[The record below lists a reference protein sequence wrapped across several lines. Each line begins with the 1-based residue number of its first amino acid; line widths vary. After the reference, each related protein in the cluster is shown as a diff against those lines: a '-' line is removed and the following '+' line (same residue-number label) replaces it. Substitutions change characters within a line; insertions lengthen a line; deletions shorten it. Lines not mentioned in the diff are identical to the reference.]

1 MLVYYQNMIGRS
13 FFVASALILM
23 TTFQVA
29 GNPLPKPKNRE
40 SSLLMIVVVRD
51 SEVPGNRG
59 VRIVIEGE
67 QRYLK
72 RIGGEDWD
80 LLTLRIQP
88 GEYTVHPVDNSA
100 FKLSGSE
107 NLLQV
112 PPDTV
117 LLAPFK
123 LRITVDDSAGGS
135 GTQKLILEPNNE
147 EDRQRA
153 GRVLAS
159 YVRFPDWAVKDLKG
173 FGLIRPA
180 LISVETLYDFNILSE
195 PTGAEAY
202 IDGLLMGQTPLNISL
217 TPGKKQLQFKMS
229 GREDVIRYINPG
241 ESDFITGELPLLVEG
256 ADEDRNAFTLV
267 VSPFL
272 SMRGA
277 DPQLSSLFSESIM
290 FVLEEDSRLSV
301 GSADIPWINRGA
313 LMLPDF
319 SILEDDGT
327 DLVASGLFLRDE
339 NGLTIQANL
348 YDVRNETIKAGV
360 RWSGTVGLD
369 IFDAVDEI
377 SASFEKEVD
386 RVLPEA
392 GKTLITRQETI
403 FTGSSDD
410 ERLLAGRR
418 VIQARQTWRHLLSI
432 DIGVPVIDE
441 EITLDNGS
449 ELSTFSGRFGGSSFT
464 AGMEWEWLGNGDYL
478 GTMAGFRIINAEKY
492 SEPATEDRFTDYM
505 LYGAARLNLR
515 ASRSDLY
522 FGLGSGLSFS
532 PKESYTVSTPSVISD
547 EIGPFLSLSAR
558 MDLGFRGYMNQRAAA
573 RPVFWSLKMYLSLY
587 EYRFDLAG
595 DGNNG
600 RVPVNFGIC
609 IGMGMGL

>member
-1 MLVYYQNMIGRS
+1 
-13 FFVASALILM
+13 
-23 TTFQVA
+23 
-29 GNPLPKPKNRE
+29 
-40 SSLLMIVVVRD
+40 MIVVARD

-59 VRIVIEGE
+59 VRIVVEGE
-67 QRYLK
+67 QRNVK

-80 LLTLRIQP
+80 LLIFRVRP
-88 GEYTVHPVDNSA
+88 GDYTVHPVGNTDFNYT
-100 FKLSGSE
+100 GTD

-135 GTQKLILEPNNE
+135 GIPKILLEPNNE
-147 EDRQRA
+147 EDRQRS
-153 GRVLAS
+153 GRFLAS

-180 LISVETLYDFNILSE
+180 LISAETLYKFSITSE

-202 IDGLLMGQTPLNISL
+202 VDGLLMGQTPLDIRL
-217 TPGKKQLQFKMS
+217 TPGKKQIQFKMP

-241 ESDFITGELPLLVEG
+241 ESDFVKGKLPLMAEG
-256 ADEDRNAFTLV
+256 ADGDDNTFTLV
-267 VSPFL
+267 VSPFF
-272 SMRGA
+272 SMREI

-290 FVLEEDSRLSV
+290 FVLEEDNRLSV
-301 GSADIPWINRGA
+301 GSKEIPWINRGA

-319 SILEDDGT
+319 SVLEAAGT

-339 NGLTIQANL
+339 NRLTIQANL

-360 RWSGTVGLD
+360 RWSGSVGLD

-377 SASFEKEVD
+377 SASFENEVD

-403 FTGSSDD
+403 YAGSSDD
-410 ERLLAGRR
+410 ERLLARRR
-418 VIQARQTWRHLLSI
+418 VIQARQSWRHLLSI
-432 DIGVPVIDE
+432 DIGIPVIDE

-449 ELSTFSGRFGGSSFT
+449 DSSTFSGRFGGSSFT

-478 GTMAGFRIINAEKY
+478 GTMAGFRIINAVKY
-492 SEPATEDRFTDYM
+492 SEQETKDRFTDYM

-522 FGLGSGLSFS
+522 FGLGGGLAFS
-532 PKESYTVSTPSVISD
+532 PKESYTVSTPSVITD
-547 EIGPFLSLSAR
+547 DIGPFLNLSAR
-558 MDLGFRGYMNQRAAA
+558 MDLGFRGYINQRAAA

-595 DGNNG
+595 DGNEG

>member
-1 MLVYYQNMIGRS
+1 MIGRS
-13 FFVASALILM
+13 FFIVSTFIFLVA
-23 TTFQVA
+23 FPVA
-29 GNPLPKPKNRE
+29 GSQLPKPKNKA
-40 SSLLMIVVVRD
+40 SSLLMIVVARD

-59 VRIVIEGE
+59 VRIVVEGD
-67 QRYLK
+67 QRNVK

-80 LLTLRIQP
+80 LLILRVRP
-88 GEYTVHPVDNSA
+88 GEYSVHPAGNTT
-100 FKLSGSE
+100 FNYSGTD

-112 PPDTV
+112 HPDTV

-123 LRITVDDSAGGS
+123 LRLTEDDSVRGS
-135 GTQKLILEPNNE
+135 GTPTLILEPDNE

-153 GRVLAS
+153 GRFLAS

-180 LISVETLYDFNILSE
+180 LISAETLHQLSITSE
-195 PTGAEAY
+195 PAGAEAY
-202 IDGLLMGQTPLNISL
+202 VDGLLMGKTPLNISL
-217 TPGKKQLQFKMS
+217 TPGKKQIQFKMS

-241 ESDFITGELPLLVEG
+241 ESDLISGELTLLDEG
-256 ADEDRNAFTLV
+256 ADEDINTTFTLV

-272 SMRGA
+272 SMRET
-277 DPQLSSLFSESIM
+277 DPQLSLLFSESIM
-290 FVLEEDSRLSV
+290 FVLEEDNRLSV
-301 GSADIPWINRGA
+301 GLMEIPWISRGA

-319 SILEDDGT
+319 SVLEDAGT
-327 DLVASGLFLRDE
+327 DLVASGLFRRDE

-348 YDVRNETIKAGV
+348 YDVRNETIKAGT
-360 RWSGTVGLD
+360 RWSGSVGLD

-377 SASFEKEVD
+377 SAAFEKEVD
-386 RVLPEA
+386 RVLPDA

-403 FTGSSDD
+403 YSGSSND
-410 ERLLAGRR
+410 ERLLAQRR
-418 VIQARQTWRHLLSI
+418 VIQSRQSWRHLLSI
-432 DIGVPVIDE
+432 DIGTPFIDE
-441 EITLDNGS
+441 EITLDNGIS
-449 ELSTFSGRFGGSSFT
+449 TSTFSGRFGDSSFT
-464 AGMEWEWLGNGDYL
+464 TGMEWEWLGTGHYL
-478 GTMAGFRIINAEKY
+478 GTMAGFRIINAVKY

-505 LYGAARLNLR
+505 LYGAARLNLSS
-515 ASRSDLY
+515 SRSDLF
-522 FGLGSGLSFS
+522 FGIGSGLSFS
-532 PKESYTVSTPSVISD
+532 PKESYTVSIPSVITD
-547 EIGPFLSLSAR
+547 EIGPFLDLSAR

>member
-256 ADEDRNAFTLV
+256 ADEDKNAFTLV

-290 FVLEEDSRLSV
+290 FVLEEDKRLSV
-301 GSADIPWINRGA
+301 GPADIPWINRGA

-339 NGLTIQANL
+339 NGLT
-348 YDVRNETIKAGV
+348 
-360 RWSGTVGLD
+360 
-369 IFDAVDEI
+369 
-377 SASFEKEVD
+377 
-386 RVLPEA
+386 
-392 GKTLITRQETI
+392 
-403 FTGSSDD
+403 
-410 ERLLAGRR
+410 
-418 VIQARQTWRHLLSI
+418 
-432 DIGVPVIDE
+432 
-441 EITLDNGS
+441 
-449 ELSTFSGRFGGSSFT
+449 
-464 AGMEWEWLGNGDYL
+464 
-478 GTMAGFRIINAEKY
+478 
-492 SEPATEDRFTDYM
+492 
-505 LYGAARLNLR
+505 
-515 ASRSDLY
+515 
-522 FGLGSGLSFS
+522 
-532 PKESYTVSTPSVISD
+532 
-547 EIGPFLSLSAR
+547 
-558 MDLGFRGYMNQRAAA
+558 
-573 RPVFWSLKMYLSLY
+573 
-587 EYRFDLAG
+587 
-595 DGNNG
+595 
-600 RVPVNFGIC
+600 
-609 IGMGMGL
+609 